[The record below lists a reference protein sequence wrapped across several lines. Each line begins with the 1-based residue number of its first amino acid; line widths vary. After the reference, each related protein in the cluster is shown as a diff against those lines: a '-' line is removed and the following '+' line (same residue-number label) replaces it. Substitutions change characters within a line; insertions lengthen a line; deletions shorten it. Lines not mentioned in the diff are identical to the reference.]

1 MSTTAESLRTPEGR
15 FSPGQSGNPAGRPK
29 GSRNKA
35 TVIAEGL
42 LDEATGPVVAKA
54 IDDALAGDGAMLR
67 TVFQAICKKDPGRTI
82 ELDLPEGRF
91 GDPVA
96 FLEATM
102 RAVALGEITPQEA
115 ALLARVASVMVQA
128 QRLKLRVDQQKA
140 KSDARENVMPR
151 GCDPGVDPA
160 IHETGRTVE
169 KTSRPM
175 SWTADVDGQDKP
187 GHDDN
192 QGKHGPTS
200 GLYLRSR
207 AKDASI
213 APVFSGGA
221 GSGDERRLPALQGTA
236 ACVAPVDSRGD
247 ERRKAA

>member
-1 MSTTAESLRTPEGR
+1 MSATAESLRTPEGR
-15 FSPGQSGNPAGRPK
+15 FSRGQSGNPAGRPK

-35 TVIAEGL
+35 TLVAEAL

-54 IDDALAGDGAMLR
+54 IDEALAGDGAMLR

-82 ELDLPEGRF
+82 ELDVPEGSF

-128 QRLKLRVDQQKA
+128 QRLTLRIRQFERKLKAGRAPAQPELAVTVAPAAATRSSSEGSAARVDRP
-140 KSDARENVMPR
+140 DRP
-151 GCDPGVDPA
+151 GCDNRGKPV
-160 IHETGRTVE
+160 
-169 KTSRPM
+169 SRLY
-175 SWTADVDGQDKP
+175 SRSNAADASSSPLSP
-187 GHDDN
+187 GH
-192 QGKHGPTS
+192 
-200 GLYLRSR
+200 
-207 AKDASI
+207 ADACI
-213 APVFSGGA
+213 APVNM
-221 GSGDERRLPALQGTA
+221 
-236 ACVAPVDSRGD
+236 RGE